1 MNALLNGVKSKSAD
15 WFPTELGLRWNCA
28 SVYGIC
34 PTDELQDASPL
45 TMEERARASVE
56 ACGLQHGFFRHPF
69 TFTHRSVLF
78 HLCVALNYQP
88 DPKSLQNPHNSDIC
102 RTKCMCGMN
111 HSTIRGGIT
120 LRSPEARMKRRS
132 NQSNTRLRVCKTRM
146 KQNTRTACGGQQSRL
161 IRWISSWPLTLSDGG
176 GDTYKQVASP
186 GPPPLRSRKYH
197 QGAVS

>member
-1 MNALLNGVKSKSAD
+1 MESVPQTSGRTHHRSPWRNA
-15 WFPTELGLRWNCA
+15 
-28 SVYGIC
+28 
-34 PTDELQDASPL
+34 
-45 TMEERARASVE
+45 RARAWKHVAYSM
-56 ACGLQHGFFRHPF
+56 GFSD
-69 TFTHRSVLF
+69 TRSLLRTDRCF
-78 HLCVALNYQP
+78 SISNCVALNYQP
-88 DPKSLQNPHNSDIC
+88 DPKSLQKPHNSDIC

-111 HSTIRGGIT
+111 HSTIRGGLT

-132 NQSNTRLRVCKTRM
+132 NQSDTRLRVCKTRM
-146 KQNTRTACGGQQSRL
+146 EQNTRSACGGQQSRL